1 MNGLYE
7 DEDFVGQSDRLSV
20 DISDLRERVEN
31 CRDDVAWGE
40 LPLAAKLRVL
50 IKERL
55 DQLEAEKTQE
65 N

>member
-1 MNGLYE
+1 MGGLYE

-55 DQLEAEKTQE
+55 DQLESEQTGKS
-65 N
+65 